1 MITPILFNMKKI
13 LLIILISNIFITH
26 AQTPELTKKDSVIVS
41 SWIFGLGFNAVDDSA
56 RQFDKLLDIS
66 DEWNV
71 VPYPS
76 RVSIGKY
83 FKSGIG
89 LEAIASYNKYKK
101 GRIVQGA
108 SLAEDKDYYSIDA
121 RLSYDLNKLIG
132 ETGWFDPYVGVG
144 LGFTHKLDE
153 GMGTFNGVVGFRT
166 WFSNRIGLDVNSS
179 GKWAMN
185 SNYDNHL
192 QHAVGVVY
200 RFGIVK
206 ELTEEG
212 QAKLDLINEIARAND
227 SIAAANKAAEE
238 RAREL
243 ERLERE
249 KEAARLAQIEKEK
262 EAAKLKEKNDI
273 ENKINALDK
282 VHFAFDS
289 ASLTNAGKKTLSD
302 LTSILNEYPKLQLEI
317 SSHTDS
323 RGTSVYNQSLSER
336 RLKSTLD
343 NLANNG
349 VETGRIV
356 GKAFG
361 EEQLLNECDDNTK
374 CSEIKHSENR
384 RSDFK
389 ILNH

>member
-1 MITPILFNMKKI
+1 MKKI
-13 LLIILISNIFITH
+13 LLFLLFTNIIIVN
-26 AQTPELTKKDSVIVS
+26 AQTEVPELTKKDSVIVS

-56 RQFDKLLDIS
+56 RQFDKLLDIE
-66 DEWNV
+66 DEWNY

-76 RVSIGKY
+76 RLSIGKY
-83 FKSGIG
+83 FKSGLG
-89 LEAIASYNKYKK
+89 LEAIAAYNKYKK

-108 SLAEDKDYYSIDA
+108 PLAEDKDYYSIDA

-166 WFSNRIGLDVNSS
+166 WFSDRIGLDFNSS

-238 RAREL
+238 RAKEL
-243 ERLERE
+243 ERLERQ
-249 KEAARLAQIEKEK
+249 KEADRLAQLEREK

-343 NLANNG
+343 YLTSKG
-349 VETGRIV
+349 VDSSRIE

-361 EEQLLNECDDNTK
+361 EERLLNECDDNTK
-374 CSEIKHSENR
+374 CSESKHAENR

-389 ILNH
+389 IINH